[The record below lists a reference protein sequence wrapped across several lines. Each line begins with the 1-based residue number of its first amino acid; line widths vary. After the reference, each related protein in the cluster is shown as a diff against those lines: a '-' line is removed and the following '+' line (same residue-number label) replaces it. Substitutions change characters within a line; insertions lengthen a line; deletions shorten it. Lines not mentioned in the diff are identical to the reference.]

1 MSAMAPSHSSLKRP
15 AAASPK
21 RPATPKRPKPSEV
34 VVEEDKQVKTE
45 MVSPDPKANQ
55 VARAGKAKAA
65 KPQEYPKIPQEEAKK
80 NGLQTESFVCKRG
93 PKAEGCL
100 CSLSHSATE
109 AAVLL

>member
-45 MVSPDPKANQ
+45 MVSPEPKANQ
-55 VARAGKAKAA
+55 VARQAKQRLQSLKNTPRFHKK
-65 KPQEYPKIPQEEAKK
+65 KPKEWLT
-80 NGLQTESFVCKRG
+80 N
-93 PKAEGCL
+93 
-100 CSLSHSATE
+100 
-109 AAVLL
+109 